1 MISSAPQ
8 PYSSLDESPSGQVW
22 FWVLL
27 FAVLLHLILLMINPT
42 WTIAP
47 VRPPVA
53 IEQIDS
59 KKLDAIR
66 SQWKKNEKS
75 LLLSKNQKASKV
87 APLDARYESD
97 RNSVVDREQR
107 STVTNVVPKA
117 VQTASNPTPT
127 ESQQQKRPSIRQL
140 GIPMIPKAVPKN
152 AEERQQKL
160 SEEGGDQA
168 LLEKNLPQGSQ
179 NMLNAQESIYYSFY
193 SRLYESVGPI
203 WQSQIRQVNRKLPLG
218 EYTTSVEVIFD
229 RQGNLLD
236 VRQIQGSGIVE
247 FDQAVPNS
255 WRRIGNFPNPPSGLL
270 DSNGQVHTGWTF
282 TVNVGNGPGFMLQ
295 PPERVY

>member
-1 MISSAPQ
+1 
-8 PYSSLDESPSGQVW
+8 
-22 FWVLL
+22 
-27 FAVLLHLILLMINPT
+27 
-42 WTIAP
+42 
-47 VRPPVA
+47 
-53 IEQIDS
+53 
-59 KKLDAIR
+59 
-66 SQWKKNEKS
+66 
-75 LLLSKNQKASKV
+75 
-87 APLDARYESD
+87 
-97 RNSVVDREQR
+97 
-107 STVTNVVPKA
+107 
-117 VQTASNPTPT
+117 
-127 ESQQQKRPSIRQL
+127 
-140 GIPMIPKAVPKN
+140 
-152 AEERQQKL
+152 
-160 SEEGGDQA
+160 
-168 LLEKNLPQGSQ
+168 
-179 NMLNAQESIYYSFY
+179 MLNAQESIYYSFY